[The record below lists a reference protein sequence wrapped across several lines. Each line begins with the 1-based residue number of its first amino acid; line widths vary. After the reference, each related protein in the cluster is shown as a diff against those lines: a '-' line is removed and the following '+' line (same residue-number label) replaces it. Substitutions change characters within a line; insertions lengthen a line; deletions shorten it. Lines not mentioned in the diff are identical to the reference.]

1 MGRGPLD
8 GLCGVGGVCACGLGR
23 VRSQRILIL
32 ASICG
37 LLTFFFKNLFSGSG
51 FELLLLTV
59 SNIIFKYRT
68 KYIKENDLNSLVIRL
83 NPQHNP
89 KPSRDI

>member
-1 MGRGPLD
+1 MGRGLLD

-37 LLTFFFKNLFSGSG
+37 LLTFF
-51 FELLLLTV
+51 
-59 SNIIFKYRT
+59 SNIYLVGV
-68 KYIKENDLNSLVIRL
+68 DLSYYC
-83 NPQHNP
+83 
-89 KPSRDI
+89 